1 MSDEKCEMVFVY
13 GTLRRGG
20 SNDFRMADSR
30 FVAEGKV
37 RGRLYRIDWYPGFV
51 ADENAGPVVGE
62 FFMANAETIAALD
75 EFEGSEYRRVKIAV
89 EVREEAGAV
98 SKVQAWIWVWLGET
112 SESQRIVGG
121 DWLGEV

>member
-37 RGRLYRIDWYPGFV
+37 RGKLYRIDWYPGIV
-51 ADENAGPVVGE
+51 VDENAGPVMGE
-62 FFMANAETIAALD
+62 IFETDALTIAALD
-75 EFEGSEYRRVKIAV
+75 EFEGNGYRRVKIAV
-89 EVREEAGAV
+89 EWVDAGESFTAE
-98 SKVQAWIWVWLGET
+98 AWIWEWLGET
-112 SESQRIVGG
+112 REDQCIASG
-121 DWLGEV
+121 DWLAEP

>member
-1 MSDEKCEMVFVY
+1 MVFVY

-30 FVAEGKV
+30 FVSNGLV

-51 ADENAGPVVGE
+51 ADENAGPIVGE
-62 FFMANAETIAALD
+62 IFMANAETIAALD

-89 EVREEAGAV
+89 EVREEGAAV
-98 SKVQAWIWVWLGET
+98 LKVQAWIWEWLGET
-112 SESQRIVGG
+112 SESQRILGG
-121 DWLGEV
+121 DWLG